1 MLSYCIK
8 EKKNTQNKPGSEH
21 YERTKNNRLIMKSIC
36 ASCGSQKTK
45 FVKNKGA
52 GLDIQNALAPLGE
65 MHLRTFP
72 KMKKYEYCGP
82 GTDLKTRLKRNDQGI
97 NRLDKV
103 CKQHDIDYD
112 NSQNLQDKHIADQK
126 MVDTINKFKD
136 KSLTERAV
144 KNIILT
150 KKKLGLG
157 VKKKSKN

>member
-1 MLSYCIK
+1 
-8 EKKNTQNKPGSEH
+8 
-21 YERTKNNRLIMKSIC
+21 
-36 ASCGSQKTK
+36 
-45 FVKNKGA
+45 
-52 GLDIQNALAPLGE
+52 
-65 MHLRTFP
+65 
-72 KMKKYEYCGP
+72 MKKYQYCGP
-82 GTDLKTRLKRNDQGI
+82 GTNLDKRLKRGDEGI

-112 NSQNLQDKHIADQK
+112 TSNNIQDKHIADQK
-126 MVDTINKFKD
+126 MIDSINQFKD